1 MELYNIGFSTIR
13 LSTNTDS
20 YTYKYH
26 QGVNTFPEET
36 YLHEFLHTLERNC
49 MEYRI

>member
-1 MELYNIGFSTIR
+1 MDLYNIGFSTIR
-13 LSTNTDS
+13 LSTNEKS
-20 YTYKYH
+20 YTYKY
-26 QGVNTFPEET
+26 QLGINTFPEET

>member
-1 MELYNIGFSTIR
+1 MELYNIGFSTVR
-13 LSTNTDS
+13 LSTSKDS
-20 YTYKYH
+20 YTYTYH
-26 QGVNTFPEET
+26 QGINTFPEET